1 MMKPLLVILAV
12 FIVLVGV
19 RPAVAGQIVDR
30 EWVGNFLI
38 LTYSPTQSARVECTA
53 FNPSGAAIGGG
64 NGYPGEALR
73 GCRYRCQ

>member
-1 MMKPLLVILAV
+1 MKPLLVIFAV

-38 LTYSPTQSARVECTA
+38 LTYSPT
-53 FNPSGAAIGGG
+53 
-64 NGYPGEALR
+64 
-73 GCRYRCQ
+73 